1 MARQDGPGSP
11 NFGTT
16 AASQNRHNTI
26 KGIIPAGT
34 KTNPNA
40 MVNRA
45 KTQFAGTQVYRY
57 PADGYASFP
66 ARMRFS
72 LHQVDAYTVTTSSL
86 KSYFDIPLI
95 DAGIRGENLSDNA
108 KASYGATEKD
118 VADFG
123 NQEDFKR
130 AGVDV
135 AVAAKDKQA
144 NDDVKKSNGG
154 ITDVKTKRVTNS
166 PIIQMYMPQS
176 LVFNDDVA
184 YGQSN
189 LGPGGLTAIGALNAG
204 SSLTGAV
211 ARGISEGMESI
222 FNLATGQ
229 ISGAA
234 ASVAAAR
241 ATQFIPKVG
250 LRTAAATALQVGINP
265 GTRTMFEQP
274 NIRNFTFTFRLIS
287 TSSAEAT
294 QIEKIIQTFREEMY
308 PETIDMI
315 NGVPAG
321 YKFPNLF
328 KIEFDFIGAKAKVPM
343 IQFSYLRSCQVTYNP
358 NSMVFHADGQPT
370 EVDMTLVFQEYRA
383 LSKQDI
389 QKGY

>member
-72 LHQVDAYTVTTSSL
+72 LHQVDAYTVSTSSL

-95 DAGIRGENLSDNA
+95 AAGIRGKDLTDNA
-108 KASYGATEKD
+108 KSAYVPGTPTGFEANEYGDGDTPVAT
-118 VADFG
+118 AI
-123 NQEDFKR
+123 
-130 AGVDV
+130 
-135 AVAAKDKQA
+135 AAKDTQA

>member
-1 MARQDGPGSP
+1 
-11 NFGTT
+11 
-16 AASQNRHNTI
+16 
-26 KGIIPAGT
+26 
-34 KTNPNA
+34 
-40 MVNRA
+40 
-45 KTQFAGTQVYRY
+45 
-57 PADGYASFP
+57 
-66 ARMRFS
+66 MRFS
-72 LHQVDAYTVTTSSL
+72 LHQVDAYTVSTSAL
-86 KSYFDIPLI
+86 KDYFDIPLI
-95 DAGIRGENLSDNA
+95 A
-108 KASYGATEKD
+108 KALGRSVSTSAVSEDAFYNEDEEAGTGAYNEYSSQQIKD
-118 VADFG
+118 A
-123 NQEDFKR
+123 
-130 AGVDV
+130 
-135 AVAAKDKQA
+135 AAKEKQA
-144 NDDVKKSNGG
+144 SDDVKKSNGG
-154 ITDVKTKRVTNS
+154 ITDIKTKRVPNS

-204 SSLTGAV
+204 QSLVSAV
-211 ARGISEGMESI
+211 GKGITEGIESI

-328 KIEFDFIGAKAKVPM
+328 KLEFDFIGAKAKLPM

-358 NSMVFHADGQPT
+358 NSMVFHPDGQPT

>member
-1 MARQDGPGSP
+1 MARSDYQG
-11 NFGTT
+11 
-16 AASQNRHNTI
+16 
-26 KGIIPAGT
+26 AGT
-34 KTNPNA
+34 LKQPYNNLTKDPNLTSKNNPNA
-40 MVNRA
+40 RNNQAQGKSVS
-45 KTQFAGTQVYRY
+45 TQIYRY
-57 PADGYASFP
+57 PADGYAAFP

-72 LHQVDAYTVTTSSL
+72 LHQVDAYTVSTSAL
-86 KSYFDIPLI
+86 KDYFDIPLI
-95 DAGIRGENLSDNA
+95 A
-108 KASYGATEKD
+108 KALGRSVSTSAVSEVSEDAFYNEDEEAGTGAYNEYSSQQIKD
-118 VADFG
+118 A
-123 NQEDFKR
+123 
-130 AGVDV
+130 
-135 AVAAKDKQA
+135 AAKEKQA
-144 NDDVKKSNGG
+144 SDDVKKSNGG
-154 ITDVKTKRVTNS
+154 ITDIKTKRVPNS

-204 SSLTGAV
+204 QSLVSAV
-211 ARGISEGMESI
+211 GKGITEGMESI

-328 KIEFDFIGAKAKVPM
+328 KLEFDFIGAKAKLPM

-358 NSMVFHADGQPT
+358 NSMVFHPDGQPT

>member
-1 MARQDGPGSP
+1 MARSDYQG
-11 NFGTT
+11 
-16 AASQNRHNTI
+16 
-26 KGIIPAGT
+26 AGT
-34 KTNPNA
+34 LKQPYNNLTKDPNLTSKNNPNA
-40 MVNRA
+40 RNNQAQGKSVS
-45 KTQFAGTQVYRY
+45 TQIYRY
-57 PADGYASFP
+57 PADGYAAFP

-72 LHQVDAYTVTTSSL
+72 LHQVDAYTVSTSAL
-86 KSYFDIPLI
+86 KDYFDIPLI
-95 DAGIRGENLSDNA
+95 AKGITALTNDKKNGDTRVP
-108 KASYGATEKD
+108 TEAE
-118 VADFG
+118 VSDFG
-123 NQEDFKR
+123 NEEDFR
-130 AGVDV
+130 NAGVDT
-135 AVAAKDKQA
+135 ANAAKEKQA
-144 NDDVKKSNGG
+144 SDDVKKSNGG
-154 ITDVKTKRVTNS
+154 ITDIKTKRVPNS

-204 SSLTGAV
+204 QSLVSAV
-211 ARGISEGMESI
+211 GKGITEGMESI

-328 KIEFDFIGAKAKVPM
+328 KLEFDFIGAKAKLPM

-358 NSMVFHADGQPT
+358 NSMVFHPDGQPT

>member
-72 LHQVDAYTVTTSSL
+72 LHQVDAYTVSTSSL
-86 KSYFDIPLI
+86 KSYFDVPLI
-95 DAGIRGENLSDNA
+95 AAGIRGENLADNA
-108 KASYGATEKD
+108 KSAYVPGTPTGFEANEYGDGDTPVAT
-118 VADFG
+118 
-123 NQEDFKR
+123 
-130 AGVDV
+130 